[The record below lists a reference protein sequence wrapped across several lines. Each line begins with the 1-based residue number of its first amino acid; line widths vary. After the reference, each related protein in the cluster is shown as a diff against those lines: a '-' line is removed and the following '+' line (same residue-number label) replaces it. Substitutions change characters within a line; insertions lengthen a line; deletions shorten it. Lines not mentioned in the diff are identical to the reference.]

1 MSFDLWTYQFCLACD
16 KQVQSDAA
24 TYCSEPCQMIDSERA
39 TLPPSS
45 QVSSPGF
52 PPPPTEFYVSWTYGL
67 STARFCE
74 TTAQK
79 RHWIHHMMPDTEQPW
94 LHAEYVLSPRG
105 RSPVKQGEDGTAS
118 IRYLIRAVDSAAE
131 AVLLASIAAMSCVQP
146 IYCIMPMYTSNGRP
160 EADWEVYATTE
171 NATHSKLAR
180 RATYNH
186 NTYLTTPL
194 FSATFTTTR
203 W

>member
-1 MSFDLWTYQFCLACD
+1 MAFDLWTYQFCLACD

-45 QVSSPGF
+45 QVSSLGF
-52 PPPPTEFYVSWTYGL
+52 PPPPTEFYVSWAYGL
-67 STARFCE
+67 SIARSCE

-79 RHWIHHMMPDTEQPW
+79 GHWIHYMMPDTEQP
-94 LHAEYVLSPRG
+94 
-105 RSPVKQGEDGTAS
+105 T
-118 IRYLIRAVDSAAE
+118 
-131 AVLLASIAAMSCVQP
+131 
-146 IYCIMPMYTSNGRP
+146 YCIMSMYTSNGGP
-160 EADWEVYATTE
+160 EGDWEVYATE
-171 NATHSKLAR
+171 SGIHSKLAR

-186 NTYLTTPL
+186 STYLTTPL
-194 FSATFTTTR
+194 FSATFTATR

>member
-1 MSFDLWTYQFCLACD
+1 MAFDLWTYQFCLACD

-24 TYCSEPCQMIDSERA
+24 AYCSEPCQMIDSERA
-39 TLPPSS
+39 TLPPNS

-52 PPPPTEFYVSWTYGL
+52 PPSPTKFYVSRAYDL
-67 STARFCE
+67 STARSCE

-79 RHWIHHMMPDTEQPW
+79 RPWIHSMVPGTEQPW
-94 LHAEYVLSPRG
+94 LHAEYVLHPRG

-118 IRYLIRAVDSAAE
+118 IRYLIRAGDSAAE
-131 AVLLASIAAMSCVQP
+131 AVLLARIAAMSCVQP
-146 IYCIMPMYTSNGRP
+146 IYCIMSMYISNGGP

-171 NATHSKLAR
+171 NVTHSKLAR

-194 FSATFTTTR
+194 FSATFAATR
-203 W
+203 R

>member
-1 MSFDLWTYQFCLACD
+1 MAFDFWTYQFCLACD

-39 TLPPSS
+39 TLPTSS

-52 PPPPTEFYVSWTYGL
+52 PPPPTEFYASWAYGL
-67 STARFCE
+67 STARSCE

-79 RHWIHHMMPDTEQPW
+79 RHWVHYIMPDTKQSW
-94 LHAEYVLSPRG
+94 LHADR
-105 RSPVKQGEDGTAS
+105 
-118 IRYLIRAVDSAAE
+118 
-131 AVLLASIAAMSCVQP
+131 
-146 IYCIMPMYTSNGRP
+146 YCIMSMYTSNSGP
-160 EADWEVYATTE
+160 EADWKVNATTE

-186 NTYLTTPL
+186 NINLTTPL
-194 FSATFTTTR
+194 FSATFTATR

>member
-1 MSFDLWTYQFCLACD
+1 MAFDLWTYQFCLACD

-45 QVSSPGF
+45 QVSSLGF
-52 PPPPTEFYVSWTYGL
+52 PPPPTEFYVSWAYGL
-67 STARFCE
+67 SIARSCE

-79 RHWIHHMMPDTEQPW
+79 RHWIHYMMPDTEQPW
-94 LHAEYVLSPRG
+94 LHAEYVFYP
-105 RSPVKQGEDGTAS
+105 QGS
-118 IRYLIRAVDSAAE
+118 IRCVIRAGDSAAE

-146 IYCIMPMYTSNGRP
+146 IYCIMSMYTSNGGP
-160 EADWEVYATTE
+160 EADWEVHATIE

-186 NTYLTTPL
+186 NTCLTTPF

>member
-1 MSFDLWTYQFCLACD
+1 MCIEVKDLRLTPVLEFCLICD

-52 PPPPTEFYVSWTYGL
+52 PPHLTKFYVSWAYSL
-67 STARFCE
+67 
-74 TTAQK
+74 K
-79 RHWIHHMMPDTEQPW
+79 
-94 LHAEYVLSPRG
+94 YVLHPRG
-105 RSPVKQGEDGTAS
+105 RSPVKQGGDGTAS
-118 IRYLIRAVDSAAE
+118 ICCLIRAGDSAAE
-131 AVLLASIAAMSCVQP
+131 AVLLASIAAMSCAPP
-146 IYCIMPMYTSNGRP
+146 IYCIMSMYNSNGGP
-160 EADWEVYATTE
+160 KADWEVYATTE
-171 NATHSKLAR
+171 NATHSKLAH

-194 FSATFTTTR
+194 FLATFTATR